1 MDALR
6 KFEIVLTHFFEQK
19 SLVLIYYFFSETFV
33 LLVTLFLC
41 CYCVNHLTNLSFL
54 L

>member
-19 SLVLIYYFFSETFV
+19 VWYLSKAARGRPEGQTEQSVFKIFFV
-33 LLVTLFLC
+33 MLAKL
-41 CYCVNHLTNLSFL
+41 
-54 L
+54 